1 MNESF
6 SIKRYSNLFKWQ
18 MGRMQPLVFI
28 FISIVLFYSSYMQTM
43 MHYERLNSFS
53 DKFIVLIFLI
63 VICTNFYKQM
73 TSGDSFSNFL
83 LLPSS
88 KLEKFLFLMTS
99 VVIIPILLLVALVK
113 GGDLLARTLHEV
125 PATYS
130 YMNLQMYLAA
140 LLLASITFFVHCL
153 PQKKWTLGVSSL
165 FVLLL
170 IPLFISAFS
179 SKVIFTPIISDIL
192 LIMNQPPFMI
202 VITAVMLYVASV
214 FFKRNE
220 VSSFKKY
227 E

>member
-6 SIKRYSNLFKWQ
+6 SFQRYFNLFQWQ
-18 MGRMQPLVFI
+18 MPRMQPLRYI
-28 FISIVLFYSSYMQTM
+28 FISIVLIFSSYMQTM

-53 DKFIVLIFLI
+53 DKFIVFIFII
-63 VICTNFYKQM
+63 VICTNFYRQM
-73 TSGDSFSNFL
+73 TLGDSFSNFL

-99 VVIIPILLLVALVK
+99 VVIIPILLLVVLVK
-113 GGDLLARTLHEV
+113 GGDLLARTLHDV

-140 LLLASITFFVHCL
+140 LLLASITFFVYCL
-153 PQKKWTLGVSSL
+153 PQKKWTIGASSL

-170 IPLFISAFS
+170 IPLFITAFS
-179 SKVIFTPIISDIL
+179 SKVAFAPIISDIL
-192 LIMNQPPFMI
+192 LIMNQPPFMVVITVI
-202 VITAVMLYVASV
+202 VIFLAYV

-220 VSSFKKY
+220 VSRFKKY
-227 E
+227 